1 MKTETRIIAVNVVV
15 DGCCCNWYIFGNN
28 TARIAR
34 INVVVDDCCCDNGL
48 LLETNTTTIIVIGD
62 VVYR

>member
-1 MKTETRIIAVNVVV
+1 MKTDTRIIAVNVNV
-15 DGCCCNWYIFGNN
+15 DGNCCNWYIFGNN
-28 TARIAR
+28 RARIAT
-34 INVVVDDCCCDNGL
+34 INVVVNDCCCDNGL